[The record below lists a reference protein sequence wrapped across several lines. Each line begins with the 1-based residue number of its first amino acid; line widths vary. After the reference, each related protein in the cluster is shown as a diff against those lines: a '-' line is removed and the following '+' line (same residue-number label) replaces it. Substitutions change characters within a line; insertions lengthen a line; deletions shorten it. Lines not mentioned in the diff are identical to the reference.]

1 MKLSHF
7 SSHADMTPHSQALR
21 VDIID
26 QADGVLK
33 AAAA

>member
-1 MKLSHF
+1 
-7 SSHADMTPHSQALR
+7 MTELTTAEAAQLLR

>member
-1 MKLSHF
+1 MRG
-7 SSHADMTPHSQALR
+7 QAVTELTTAEAAQLLP
-21 VDIID
+21 DDLID